1 MEAFSRRKKKSP
13 SRAFGAGSD
22 VPTRAADKSVNK
34 FIKTHGVDQVS
45 RLKLHYSKPKPS
57 KLEGDG
63 DVHDAES
70 LKVKVLQDWE
80 CLKTDVTSGDIGI
93 ELVKNETHSVLW
105 PSAGRTASPGIP
117 FHYCS
122 F

>member
-1 MEAFSRRKKKSP
+1 MHLFSV
-13 SRAFGAGSD
+13 GADGD
-22 VPTRAADKSVNK
+22 VPTRAADKGVNK
-34 FIKTHGVDQVS
+34 FIETYGVDAVS
-45 RLKLHYSKPKPS
+45 RLKMYYSKLLLS

-63 DVHDAES
+63 DVHDAGS

-80 CLKTDVTSGDIGI
+80 CLKRDVTSGDIGI